1 MVNGS
6 TRVFVLLGSPVEH
19 SLSPA
24 MQTAAFRALGLNAT
38 YVPLQA
44 APEDVAPLIRAVA
57 HAGGGGNVTIPHK
70 AIAAQLVKPV
80 SPLVELTG
88 ACNTF
93 WGDRGEILGDNT
105 DVPGILASLA
115 KLEAPN
121 TTWLILGTGAGAR
134 AAGAAALDRG
144 AAVAVRSR
152 TEDHQK
158 AYEDWARSHG
168 LRLADPAECE
178 VVINATPLGLRPN
191 DPLPLA
197 PGTQPK
203 VVAALDLVYRKE
215 TTPWVTMMERAGVR
229 ALDGREMLVA
239 QGAVALERWFPG
251 EKAPRELMR
260 AVVNARYR

>member
-38 YVPLQA
+38 YVPLKA
-44 APEDVAPLIRAVA
+44 SAEDVAPLIRAVA

-70 AIAAQLVKPV
+70 AIAATIVKPV

-93 WGDRGEILGDNT
+93 WGNNGEILGDNT

-115 KLEAPN
+115 KLEAPG
-121 TTWLILGTGAGAR
+121 TAWLILGTGAAAR

-152 TEDHQK
+152 SEEHRK
-158 AYEDWARSHG
+158 SYEDWARAQG
-168 LRLADPAECE
+168 IRLADAGECE
-178 VVINATPLGLRPN
+178 VAINATPLGLRPH
-191 DPLPLA
+191 DPLPLE
-197 PGTQPK
+197 PGAQPK
-203 VVAALDLVYRKE
+203 LVAALDLVYGKE
-215 TTPWVTMMERAGVR
+215 TTPWVRAMERTGVR

-239 QGAVALERWFPG
+239 QGAVALERWFPR